1 MTELSLLDWALTLLI
16 VQALLGAL
24 DVIYHHELT
33 VALPY
38 RRGARLELSIHALRA
53 CIYGVLFLGIAHLGF
68 HGSWSI
74 VVALLFALEIVLTLW
89 DFMVEDR
96 TRKLPPLERVMHTVL
111 AINGGAFL
119 AIYGLQLQ
127 QWAEQPTALAP
138 IDSGWQGALL
148 TFAAIGVIA
157 SGIRDALAA
166 RKLTRRASPENPFL
180 GSTPRRVLTTGGT
193 GFIGEIL
200 VNQLL
205 DTSHQVTLLA
215 RDPVKA
221 AYQFAG
227 RARCVSSLEQLGPF
241 DLFDVVINLAGAPV
255 AGPRWTA
262 RRREQLLAS
271 RVGVTQAL
279 LSWMSRTPRKPTLWI
294 QASAIGFYGVRPP
307 EECLDEDALAG
318 QGFMTELCSH
328 WEASAQPVRAQG
340 IRQVVL
346 RLGVVLGPGGPLVA
360 LLLPFRLGLGGRIGN
375 GRQVLSWIHIDD
387 VLRVFASCFED
398 ERLEGT
404 YNLVAPEA
412 VTQAEFAEHA
422 SRQLRRPAWL
432 HIPDKPVRRF
442 AGEMAELFLDG
453 QRVVPRRLVEAGFA
467 FRFPTL
473 DTALRNL
480 A

>member
-16 VQALLGAL
+16 IQALLGAL
-24 DVIYHHELT
+24 DVVYHHELT

-38 RRGARLELSIHALRA
+38 RRAARLELSIHAVRA

-68 HGSWSI
+68 HGNWSL

-89 DFMVEDR
+89 DFTVEDR

-119 AIYGLQLQ
+119 AVYGLQLL
-127 QWAEQPTALAP
+127 QWAEQPTALVS
-138 IDSGWQGALL
+138 IDSGWRGWLL
-148 TFAAIGVIA
+148 TLAALGVIA

-166 RKLTRRASPENPFL
+166 LKLKRRASPDNPFL
-180 GSTPRRVLTTGGT
+180 GSTPRRVLVTGGT
-193 GFIGEIL
+193 GFIGELL

-205 DTSHQVTLLA
+205 DSGHQITLLA

-227 RARCVSSLEQLGPF
+227 RARCVGSLEQLGQF
-241 DLFDVVINLAGAPV
+241 DLFDGVINLAGAPV

-262 RRREQLLAS
+262 RRQEQLLAS

-279 LSWMSRTPRKPTLWI
+279 LHWLNSTPHKPALWI

-307 EECLDEDALAG
+307 EEQLDEDALQG
-318 QGFMTELCSH
+318 QGFMTELCSR

-375 GRQVLSWIHIDD
+375 GHQVLSWIHIDD
-387 VLRVFASCFED
+387 VLRVFARCFED
-398 ERLEGT
+398 EQLQGT

-412 VTQAEFAEHA
+412 VTQSEFAEQA
-422 SRQLRRPAWL
+422 GRQLRRPVWL
-432 HIPDKPVRRF
+432 HIPERPMRRL

-453 QRVVPRRLVEAGFA
+453 QRVVPRRLAEAGFV
-467 FRFPTL
+467 FRFATL
-473 DTALRNL
+473 DTALHDL